1 MSVFKAAVRVMHGMR
16 KEKNIMRLLLAE
28 DEKELSRALAAVL
41 TKNHY
46 TVDAVY
52 NGRDAYD
59 YAAATDYD
67 GIILD
72 IMMPVM
78 DGLTVL
84 KKLREKKICTPVI
97 LLTAKSEVE
106 NRIEGLD
113 AGADDYLPKPFVMAE
128 LLARL
133 RAITRRKGELTLE
146 EVSFGDIRLNIASA
160 ELRGKEGCFRLT
172 HKEFQVMEILLSQPG
187 TLISTERLL
196 DKVWGYEAD
205 VEINV
210 VWVTISSL
218 RKKLARM
225 NSKAC
230 IAAVRG
236 IGYTLDFKE

>member
-1 MSVFKAAVRVMHGMR
+1 
-16 KEKNIMRLLLAE
+16 MRLLLAE
-28 DEKELSRALAAVL
+28 DEKELSRALTAVL
-41 TKNHY
+41 NKNHY

-52 NGRDAYD
+52 NGGDAYD
-59 YAAATDYD
+59 YAVAADYD

-84 KKLREKKICTPVI
+84 KKLREKKIDTPVI
-97 LLTAKSEVE
+97 LLTARSEVE
-106 NRIEGLD
+106 NRVEGLD

-133 RAITRRKGELTLE
+133 RAITRRKGELVPE
-146 EVSFGDIRLNIASA
+146 EVCFGDIRLNVAAA
-160 ELRGKEGCFRLT
+160 ELCGEKERFRLT
-172 HKEFQVMEILLSQPG
+172 HKEFQVMEILISRPG
-187 TLISTERLL
+187 SLISTERLL

-218 RKKLARM
+218 RKKLAQL
-225 NSKAC
+225 NSNVC
-230 IAAVRG
+230 ISAVRG
-236 IGYTLDFKE
+236 IGYTLNQKE

>member
-1 MSVFKAAVRVMHGMR
+1 
-16 KEKNIMRLLLAE
+16 MRLLLAE
-28 DEKELSRALAAVL
+28 DEKELSRALVAVL
-41 TKNHY
+41 NKNNY

-52 NGRDAYD
+52 NGEDALD
-59 YAAATDYD
+59 YALDTDYD

-72 IMMPVM
+72 IMMPLM

-84 KKLREKKICTPVI
+84 KKLRERHNDTPVI
-97 LLTAKSEVE
+97 LLTAKGEVE
-106 NRIEGLD
+106 DRIEGLD

-133 RAITRRKGELTLE
+133 RAITRRKGEVTLKE
-146 EVSFGDIRLNIASA
+146 LEFGDIKLNVASA
-160 ELRGKEGCFRLT
+160 ELIGKDGRFRLT
-172 HKEFQVMEILLSQPG
+172 HKEYQVMEIFINQPG

-218 RKKLARM
+218 RKKLVQL
-225 NSKAC
+225 NSETC
-230 IAAVRG
+230 ISAVRG
-236 IGYTLDFKE
+236 IGYTLRFKE